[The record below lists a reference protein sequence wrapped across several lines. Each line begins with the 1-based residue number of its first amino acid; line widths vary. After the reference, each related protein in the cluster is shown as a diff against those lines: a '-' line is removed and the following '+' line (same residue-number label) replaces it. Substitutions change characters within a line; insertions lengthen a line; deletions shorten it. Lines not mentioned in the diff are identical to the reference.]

1 MSTIRADNYEDRLG
15 NRLAKIRAYAYINAE
30 TGTVVERKKFGLD
43 GVTDNGVGDY
53 TLRFNP
59 AMPTV
64 DYVMVSSTAHR
75 NGLTCLV
82 ENTSAYTQSINAKR
96 FFVQYHSDTVA
107 GGALFADM
115 NEVQVA
121 IISDL

>member
-64 DYVMVSSTAHR
+64 DYVMVSSA
-75 NGLTCLV
+75 V
-82 ENTSAYTQSINAKR
+82 
-96 FFVQYHSDTVA
+96 
-107 GGALFADM
+107 
-115 NEVQVA
+115 
-121 IISDL
+121 

>member
-43 GVTDNGVGDY
+43 GVTDNGLGDY

-64 DYVMVSSTAHR
+64 DYVMVSSSTHR
-75 NGLTCLV
+75 NGMTAQV
-82 ENTSAYTQSINAKR
+82 ENTNTFTQSINAKR
-96 FFVQYHSDTVA
+96 FLVQYVA
-107 GGALFADM
+107 NLTGGATHVDM
-115 NEVQVA
+115 NEIQVA

>member
-59 AMPTV
+59 AMPTT
-64 DYVMVSSTAHR
+64 DYIMVSSAAHR
-75 NGLTCLV
+75 NGV
-82 ENTSAYTQSINAKR
+82 VAHIENTSTFSQTINAKR
-96 FFVQYHSDTVA
+96 FVVQYIANLS
-107 GGALFADM
+107 GGATQVDM
-115 NEVQVA
+115 NEIHVA

>member
-43 GVTDNGVGDY
+43 GVTDNGVGDF

-59 AMPTV
+59 AMPTT
-64 DYVMVSSTAHR
+64 DYVMVSSSAHR
-75 NGLTCLV
+75 NGATAMV
-82 ENTSAYTQSINAKR
+82 ENTNTFSQTINAKR
-96 FFVQYHSDTVA
+96 FLVQYVA
-107 GGALFADM
+107 SLSGGATHIDI
-115 NEVQVA
+115 NEIQVA